1 MICDCGLVSHPGL
14 QHIVCSTKAGEGK
27 TSRDV
32 HIPANIWR
40 NSTFL
45 SSHLS
50 ASPCRRPVV
59 EYLTSSHVMA
69 YAPSNFEIVM
79 SHCALHSVTSRWD
92 DREMGTAISCT
103 ECSQVCHC
111 T

>member
-14 QHIVCSTKAGEGK
+14 QHIVALKQGK

-32 HIPANIWR
+32 HILANIWR
-40 NSTFL
+40 YSTFL

-59 EYLTSSHVMA
+59 EYLTNSHVMA
-69 YAPSNFEIVM
+69 YVPSNFEV
-79 SHCALHSVTSRWD
+79 
-92 DREMGTAISCT
+92 
-103 ECSQVCHC
+103 
-111 T
+111 